1 MEEHSHFAAYVGIED
16 VETKEGECRVALEVE
31 DHHRNLGGV
40 VHGGVLS
47 SLLDFALGAAVVTTL
62 DEEAGEW
69 CATQSLTTDFMRPA
83 SEGRLT
89 AVGRVDRRGS
99 SSAYPSGE
107 VRDEEGNV
115 VARATGVWAVRGG
128 GE

>member
-1 MEEHSHFAAYVGIED
+1 MEEHSHFADYVGVED

-31 DHHRNLGGV
+31 DHHLNLGGV
-40 VHGGVLS
+40 VHGGALS
-47 SLLDFALGAAVVTTL
+47 SLLDFAMGAAVVTTL
-62 DEEAGEW
+62 DQEAGEW
-69 CATQSLTTDFMRPA
+69 CATQSLTTDFMRAA

-89 AVGRVDRRGS
+89 AVGRVDRRGA
-99 SSAYPSGE
+99 SSAYVSGE

-128 GE
+128 GG